1 MPSLNNL
8 IEKFST
14 TAQELDDSQLPS
26 EFRKGDDTFQR
37 VYGHRVYDKQERSSA
52 ETGKFWREGNVDQ
65 HALDNFSSAGPRE
78 TYHAHKA
85 VEFAEQ
91 YVNEVEAVESSRCVF
106 AFPTTTTQD
115 DVPRVEATKP
125 TAPGDFRTR
134 TDVKTQIKY
143 TNDVPITF
151 YSEQLKSDKAYVRSS
166 LKASAAT
173 GHHCFGK
180 NASFSTPCSLS
191 FATGPHKVH
200 EDNKLLQL
208 AENNRSRLGDPLPS
222 ELKTLPCSS
231 LVELKTDLVEK
242 LKEKEGPFCLAKLRA
257 RLAAA
262 ADGDHFVS
270 CEKVVE
276 VLSSINADVKLSHLL
291 NALRINADVNY
302 FSLLQSLRPS
312 IRKAGEREAFIEAT
326 VSKSWRA
333 LFAGVEG
340 IATAEDARTYAYDV
354 ASCCKDLADFK
365 NAIGAADA

>member
-1 MPSLNNL
+1 MP
-8 IEKFST
+8 
-14 TAQELDDSQLPS
+14 
-26 EFRKGDDTFQR
+26 
-37 VYGHRVYDKQERSSA
+37 
-52 ETGKFWREGNVDQ
+52 
-65 HALDNFSSAGPRE
+65 
-78 TYHAHKA
+78 
-85 VEFAEQ
+85 
-91 YVNEVEAVESSRCVF
+91 
-106 AFPTTTTQD
+106 
-115 DVPRVEATKP
+115 
-125 TAPGDFRTR
+125 
-134 TDVKTQIKY
+134 
-143 TNDVPITF
+143 
-151 YSEQLKSDKAYVRSS
+151 
-166 LKASAAT
+166 
-173 GHHCFGK
+173 
-180 NASFSTPCSLS
+180 TP
-191 FATGPHKVH
+191 
-200 EDNKLLQL
+200 
-208 AENNRSRLGDPLPS
+208 
-222 ELKTLPCSS
+222 
-231 LVELKTDLVEK
+231 
-242 LKEKEGPFCLAKLRA
+242 GPFCLAKLRA